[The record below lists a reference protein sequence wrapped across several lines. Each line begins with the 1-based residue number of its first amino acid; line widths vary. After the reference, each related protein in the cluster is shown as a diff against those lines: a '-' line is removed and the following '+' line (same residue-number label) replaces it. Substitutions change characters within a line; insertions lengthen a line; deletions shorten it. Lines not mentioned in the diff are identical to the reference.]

1 MSDSSSDST
10 DFAKQP
16 PPPVLPSVILSL
28 LPEKGAAN
36 QGAAAST
43 PLTPGDSP
51 ERTLVPCSSEHHSE
65 QLQVEEQ
72 QPQQRQEY
80 YCGVGVCRPRWMQK
94 LFANA
99 IFFTVLLCAYA
110 FIEGAIVSGKQHK
123 QMQVHPS
130 VDTRYGMYTLYI
142 V

>member
-28 LPEKGAAN
+28 LPGPEKGAAN
-36 QGAAAST
+36 HGAAAST

-72 QPQQRQEY
+72 QPQQQHQEY

-110 FIEGAIVSGKQHK
+110 FIEGAIVSGKQV
-123 QMQVHPS
+123 QPS